1 MEWLDK
7 LTQHTLFPGQYIYK
21 VEPIFNEYDIQKIRV
36 TDVTFSINGLQNFY
50 YTFPNGKSLWQW
62 ERDWKYY
69 NDQAFFHSIQDAIT
83 WCQKQGKEFTIHDK
97 KEI

>member
-1 MEWLDK
+1 MLDKLGKICYNYNTVRRLYMEWLDK

-50 YTFPNGKSLWQW
+50 YTFPNGKNL
-62 ERDWKYY
+62 
-69 NDQAFFHSIQDAIT
+69 
-83 WCQKQGKEFTIHDK
+83 
-97 KEI
+97 